1 MKLSIKHIQVAVGSA
16 LVVATGIIG
25 CQDPDYP
32 AAQPSTTGYNTTS
45 TRVLFVNATPNA
57 ASLRLSVDNSLVGTL
72 TPSTST
78 TYVGVPLGAV
88 AATAPQI
95 RVSGA
100 GGTLGANDFTS
111 KGALLA
117 NTAYTIFITDSITRP
132 AVRNAAGTVTDIGG
146 IRTLQVTDNLTAPAA
161 GNAHVRV
168 FHLSPD
174 APTPVSVRLQP
185 TAPTST
191 TVAPA
196 FLNRVYRAATVTTGT
211 GTTAVT
217 TNYANFTPV
226 PAGTYTAQ
234 VYAGATIPP
243 TSSTVSP
250 ILTVPSVTVADGKI
264 YTIYAR
270 GLRRTGTLGAGVVQH
285 N

>member
-1 MKLSIKHIQVAVGSA
+1 MKFSIKYIQIVVGSA
-16 LVVATGIIG
+16 LAVATGIVG

-57 ASLRLSVDNSLVGTL
+57 ASLNLAVDNSPVGTL
-72 TPSTST
+72 TPGTST

-95 RVSGA
+95 RINGA
-100 GGTLGANDFTS
+100 GGTFGANDLTS

-117 NTAYTIFITDSITRP
+117 NTAYTIFITDSIARP
-132 AVRNAAGTVTDIGG
+132 VVRNAAGTVTDIGG
-146 IRTLQVTDNLTAPAA
+146 IRTLQVVDNLTAPAA
-161 GNAHVRV
+161 GNAHVRF
-168 FHLSPD
+168 FHLAPD
-174 APTPVSVRLQP
+174 PSTAVSVRLQP
-185 TAPTST
+185 TAPTSS
-191 TVAPA
+191 TVSPT
-196 FLNRVYRAATVTTGT
+196 FLNRAYRAATITMGT
-211 GTTAVT
+211 GATAVT

-226 PAGTYTAQ
+226 AAGTYTAQ
-234 VYAGATIPP
+234 VYSGTAISA
-243 TSSTVSP
+243 TVSP
-250 ILTVPSVTVADGKI
+250 ILSVSGITVADGKI